1 MKAFHLNELAGFLG
15 LFQKHTGAQVQEVTS
30 SDSQVML
37 RMRHRQNFYLF
48 FDLSATAPV
57 LFWLSEEVKLKKKTI
72 PLALFLKKYFT
83 DAILKDVRLIN
94 GEGRILH
101 FHFHSNE
108 FGPLELEA
116 RLYPHG
122 QNLIAKTA
130 EKSIAFN
137 KPKDINKEEIEIS
150 PVANI
155 DEIMAIKW
163 QEYQDSKKPK
173 GSKVDP
179 KLKTTEL
186 IARLESDLEKY
197 PHYPYKEMAEKIKA
211 QQNYEGVDPKM
222 IDTDLPWF
230 EAVKILIDKDK
241 KQIHKKQALKDRIA
255 ILSKDLK
262 DGKIID
268 AKAKDDMFSG
278 GSAKGR
284 VKVLPDGR
292 RAYVGKSAKDNMAL
306 LRSAKAW
313 YLWMHVRDYPSGHLI
328 LQQNKGQIVTE
339 TDLKDLALFLVK
351 ESGFAKSLRDGDM
364 FDVQYTECRYIKPI
378 KGDKLG
384 RVHVQKEK
392 VLRIRFSD

>member
-30 SDSQVML
+30 SDSQVLL

-48 FDLSATAPV
+48 FDLSATAPL
-57 LFWLSEEVKLKKKTI
+57 LFWLSEEVKLKKKTT

-101 FHFHSNE
+101 FYFHSNE
-108 FGPLELEA
+108 FGALELES

-122 QNLIAKTA
+122 QNLIAKTPD
-130 EKSIAFN
+130 KSVAFY
-137 KPKDINKEEIEIS
+137 KPKDINIEEIEIS
-150 PVANI
+150 PVSNI
-155 DEIMAIKW
+155 DEIMASKW
-163 QEYQDSKKPK
+163 QEYQDFQKPK
-173 GSKVDP
+173 DKKVDL

-186 IARLESDLEKY
+186 IARLEADLEKY
-197 PHYPYKEMAEKIKA
+197 PSYPYKEVAEKIKL
-211 QQNYEGVDPKM
+211 QQNFDGVDPKL
-222 IDTDLPWF
+222 INTEIPWF

-241 KQIHKKQALKDRIA
+241 KQIHKKQALKERITTLHA
-255 ILSKDLK
+255 DLK
-262 DGKIID
+262 NGKIVD
-268 AKAKDDMFSG
+268 AKAKDDLFSG

-328 LQQNKGQIVTE
+328 LQQNKGQTITE

-351 ESGFAKSLRDGDM
+351 ESGFAKSLQTGDM

-392 VLRIRFSD
+392 VLRLRFSD